1 MNSYF
6 GLFKMTFKGELQYRA
21 QAISGILTQFFWGI
35 MYVYLYT
42 AFMKNKIMDG
52 FSISQ
57 MTTYVWLGQAFFA
70 LRFIT
75 PPKNCL
81 KEITSGD
88 VCYKFTRPIS
98 IYNQW
103 FFEHLGTRTSATLLR
118 FLPICLIAGI
128 LPASIGMS
136 APASALHFLLFV
148 VALIIGA
155 LMASTI
161 SMIGVWISFKTMS
174 SKGAFGIVTAVTNL
188 LAGVFIPIPLMP
200 KAVQDVLMWTPF
212 RYISD
217 LPFRIYIGNVTISQT
232 LMQLGIAFAWI
243 VILIIVGKLLLKL
256 AFKKTVIQGG

>member
-1 MNSYF
+1 MKSYF

-21 QAISGILTQFFWGI
+21 QAFSGILTQFFWGI

-42 AFMKNKIMDG
+42 AFMQNKIMDG
-52 FSISQ
+52 FSITQ

-70 LRFIT
+70 FRFIT

-98 IYNQW
+98 LYNLW
-103 FFEHLGTRTSATLLR
+103 FCEHLGTRTSATLLR
-118 FLPICLIAGI
+118 FLPICIIAAI

-136 APASALHFLLFV
+136 APVSALHFLLFV
-148 VALIIGA
+148 VSLIIGA
-155 LMASTI
+155 VMSSTI
-161 SMIGVWISFKTMS
+161 SMIGVWISFKTMTP
-174 SKGAFGIVTAVTNL
+174 KGAFGIVSTVTNL

-200 KAVQDVLMWTPF
+200 HSVQNVLMWTPF

-217 LPFRIYIGNVTISQT
+217 LPFRIYIGNVTISQA
-232 LMQLGIAFAWI
+232 LMQIGIAFAWI
-243 VILIIVGKLLLKL
+243 LILIVVGKLLLKL